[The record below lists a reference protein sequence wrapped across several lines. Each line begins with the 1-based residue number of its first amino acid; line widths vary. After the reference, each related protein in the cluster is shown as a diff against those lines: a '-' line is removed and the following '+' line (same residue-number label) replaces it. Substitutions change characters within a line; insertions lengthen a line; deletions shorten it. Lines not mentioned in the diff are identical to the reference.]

1 MMHINTCEVGINRA
15 GAAKTCLPDARA
27 THYANQHTYN
37 RLGVASNMAC
47 CRLSHN
53 CKCLFKIA
61 CNPGNCNVF
70 CRYSYTPMKLIIARL
85 LISALSIALLGWLL
99 PGVHLNGSWEAV
111 LAALVLAVV
120 NALIR
125 PILIVLTLPITVV
138 TLGLFLFV
146 INALMVMLVDNWL
159 DGFSVDGFW
168 WALLFSFLLALLN
181 SILQNVL
188 LKQYE
193 KKGSRG

>member
-1 MMHINTCEVGINRA
+1 MYF
-15 GAAKTCLPDARA
+15 AATLAP
-27 THYANQHTYN
+27 
-37 RLGVASNMAC
+37 
-47 CRLSHN
+47 
-53 CKCLFKIA
+53 
-61 CNPGNCNVF
+61 
-70 CRYSYTPMKLIIARL
+70 PMKLIIARL

-111 LAALVLAVV
+111 LAAVVLAVV

-125 PILIVLTLPITVV
+125 PILIVLTLPITVF

-146 INALMVMLVDNWL
+146 INALMVMLVDKWL

-181 SILQNVL
+181 SILQNML
-188 LKQYE
+188 LKQYD
-193 KKGSRG
+193 KKTSGG